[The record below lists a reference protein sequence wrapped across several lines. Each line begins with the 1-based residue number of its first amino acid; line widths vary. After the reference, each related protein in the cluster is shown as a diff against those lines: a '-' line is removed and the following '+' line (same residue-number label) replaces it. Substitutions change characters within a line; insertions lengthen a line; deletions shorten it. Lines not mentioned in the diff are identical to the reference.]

1 MSFNSHKK
9 KLLDETEP
17 FSHRASHARSCAL
30 LVARKLGLTRED
42 VIELVAR
49 QTSVD
54 LHKPQS
60 VAELLIALAD
70 LEKIR
75 LGQ

>member
-17 FSHRASHARSCAL
+17 LPHRASHARSCAL
-30 LVARKLGLTRED
+30 LVAQKIGLPRD
-42 VIELVAR
+42 AVIELVAR
-49 QTSVD
+49 QTGVN

-60 VAELLIALAD
+60 VAELLIALAE

-75 LGQ
+75 LDQ

>member
-9 KLLDETEP
+9 KLLDESEP
-17 FSHRASHARSCAL
+17 LLHRASHARSCAL
-30 LVARKLGLTRED
+30 LVAQKVGLTRD
-42 VIELVAR
+42 DLIELVAR
-49 QTSVD
+49 QTGVD

-60 VAELLIALAD
+60 AAELLTALAD

-75 LGQ
+75 LGH

>member
-9 KLLDETEP
+9 KLLDDIEP
-17 FSHRASHARSCAL
+17 LSHRASHARSCAL
-30 LVARKLGLTRED
+30 LVAQKIGLPRD
-42 VIELVAR
+42 AVIELVAR
-49 QTSVD
+49 QTGVN

-60 VAELLIALAD
+60 VAELLIALAE

>member
-17 FSHRASHARSCAL
+17 LSHRASHARSCVL
-30 LVARKLGLTRED
+30 LVAQKLGLTRED

-49 QTSVD
+49 QTGVD

>member
-9 KLLDETEP
+9 KLLDDTEP
-17 FSHRASHARSCAL
+17 LSHRASHARSCAL
-30 LVARKLGLTRED
+30 LVAQKSGLTRD
-42 VIELVAR
+42 AVIELVAR
-49 QTSVD
+49 QTGVD
-54 LHKPQS
+54 LHRPQS
-60 VAELLIALAD
+60 VAELLTALAY

>member
-17 FSHRASHARSCAL
+17 LSHRASHARSCAL
-30 LVARKLGLTRED
+30 LVAQKLGLTRDD

-49 QTSVD
+49 QTGVD

-70 LEKIR
+70 LERVR

>member
-17 FSHRASHARSCAL
+17 LSHRASHARSCAL
-30 LVARKLGLTRED
+30 LVARKIGLSRD
-42 VIELVAR
+42 ALIEMVAR
-49 QTSVD
+49 QTGVN